1 MNLAN
6 GIDTAEPGTAAAIS
20 ADIRDRA
27 DPALVRADRVEQLY
41 SQLPL
46 GMAATIVI
54 GVIAAVELREGR
66 FIELV
71 LFWGGLLV
79 LVVVLH
85 GMLYFGYRTDP
96 RKVQNTAQWLR
107 WLGIGA
113 FAAGAV
119 WGFAAAVFFPS
130 HADERQVFLAFLL
143 AGVIS
148 GGIPMYAAS
157 WPVFA
162 AYAAAITLPFTYVLA
177 TFGNRL
183 FAEIAL
189 LIPLFYGVS
198 VAIAFRLNGVFLA
211 GYRLRHAYQ
220 RQLIELQEARR
231 QIEASGRKLAL
242 FAERAPIAVLELDS
256 QGTIHEVNHAA
267 ELLFGYA
274 ADELTGRSAKRL
286 VKPKYHADFD
296 REWGALIAKRAPVA
310 GVKVRNPRRDGIDVV
325 CEWTVTPLVNPDG
338 QLISVIAQG
347 RDITAQLEAERM
359 KKEFTSTLSHELR
372 TPLTSIIG
380 SLQLI
385 NAGVLGDIPKDVTEL
400 TEVAERNGQ
409 RLLDLINDLLDIEKI
424 ESGKLT
430 LVPEVIR
437 VDELVREAMVLNKG
451 FGDRFKVRFEPRGEL
466 VTREVTADRK
476 RLLQVMTNL
485 LSNAAKFSPEGEA
498 VEITTEELGGHLRV
512 GVHDRGPGIPEAFR
526 SRIFGRFKPW
536 PFRCAPLSVRRPVP
550 AMMVIYCFRD
560 DVVLRLAVR
569 RKAAPVGRH
578 AGVFFTRSHQCS
590 PFFDRVVR
598 CRFSSR
604 RRSTFCSWRFRFA
617 MERSRCIWRSSA
629 IVLRRRSVSS
639 MMYRSA
645 WATASQMSS

>member
-1 MNLAN
+1 MNTLVN
-6 GIDTAEPGTAAAIS
+6 GIETAESGAAAAVS

-54 GVIAAVELREGR
+54 GVISAVELREGR

-71 LFWGGLLV
+71 LFWGGLLA

-85 GMLYFGYRTDP
+85 AMLYLGYRNDP

-198 VAIAFRLNGVFLA
+198 VAIAFRLSGVFLA
-211 GYRLRHAYQ
+211 GYRLRRAYE
-220 RQLIELQEARR
+220 RQLVELQEARR

-242 FAERAPIAVLELDS
+242 FAERAPIAVLELGAE
-256 QGTIHEVNHAA
+256 GTIHEVNHAA

-274 ADELTGRSAKRL
+274 ANELIGKSAKHIVL
-286 VKPKYHADFD
+286 PKYQADFD
-296 REWGALIAKRAPVA
+296 REWAALIASRQPMA
-310 GVKVRNPRRDGIDVV
+310 GVKVRNPRRDGLTVV
-325 CEWTVTPLVNPDG
+325 CDWTVTPLVNPDG

-385 NAGVLGDIPKDVTEL
+385 NAGVLGDVPKDVAEL

-409 RLLDLINDLLDIEKI
+409 RLLDLINDILDIEKI

-430 LVPEVIR
+430 LMPEVIR

-451 FGDRFKVRFEPRGEL
+451 FGDRFKVRFQPRGEL
-466 VTREVTADRK
+466 AADEVTADRK

-485 LSNAAKFSPEGEA
+485 LSNAAKFSPEGEV
-498 VEITTEELGGHLRV
+498 VEITTEKAAGKLRV

-526 SRIFGRFKPW
+526 SRIFGRFNQADSTATRQKGGTGLGLAICKRLVELMHGQIG
-536 PFRCAPLSVRRPVP
+536 FQD
-550 AMMVIYCFRD
+550 RD
-560 DVVLRLAVR
+560 GGGTTFWFEL
-569 RKAAPVGRH
+569 PRH
-578 AGVFFTRSHQCS
+578 A
-590 PFFDRVVR
+590 
-598 CRFSSR
+598 
-604 RRSTFCSWRFRFA
+604 
-617 MERSRCIWRSSA
+617 
-629 IVLRRRSVSS
+629 
-639 MMYRSA
+639 
-645 WATASQMSS
+645 

>member
-1 MNLAN
+1 MNTLVN
-6 GIDTAEPGTAAAIS
+6 GIDNTESGAAAAVS

-71 LFWGGLLV
+71 LFWGGLLAV
-79 LVVVLH
+79 VVVLH
-85 GMLYFGYRTDP
+85 GMLYFGYRSDP
-96 RKVQNTAQWLR
+96 HKVQNTAQWLR

-162 AYAAAITLPFTYVLA
+162 AYAAAIALPFTYVLA

-189 LIPLFYGVS
+189 LIPLFYGMS
-198 VAIAFRLNGVFLA
+198 VAIAFRLSGVFLS
-211 GYRLRHAYQ
+211 GYRLRRAYE
-220 RQLIELQEARR
+220 RQLVELQEARR

-242 FAERAPIAVLELDS
+242 FAERAPIAVLELDAE
-256 QGTIHEVNHAA
+256 GTVHEVNHAA

-274 ADELTGRSAKRL
+274 ANELVGGSAKQIVL
-286 VKPKYHADFD
+286 PKYQADFD
-296 REWGALIAKRAPVA
+296 REWAALIASRQPMA
-310 GVKVRNPRRDGIDVV
+310 GVKVRNPRRDGLTVV
-325 CEWTVTPLVNPDG
+325 CEWTVTPLVNPEG

-385 NAGVLGDIPKDVTEL
+385 NAGVLGDVPKDVGEL

-409 RLLDLINDLLDIEKI
+409 RLLDLINDILDIEKI

-430 LVPEVIR
+430 LMPEVIR

-466 VTREVTADRK
+466 VSEEVTADRK

-485 LSNAAKFSPEGEA
+485 LSNAAKFSPEGET
-498 VEITTEELGGHLRV
+498 VEISTEQAADRLRV
-512 GVHDRGPGIPEAFR
+512 AVHDRGPGIPEAFR
-526 SRIFGRFKPW
+526 SRIFGRFNQADSTATRQKGGTGLGLAICKRLVELMHGQIG
-536 PFRCAPLSVRRPVP
+536 FQD
-550 AMMVIYCFRD
+550 RD
-560 DVVLRLAVR
+560 GGGTTFWFEL
-569 RKAAPVGRH
+569 PRH
-578 AGVFFTRSHQCS
+578 A
-590 PFFDRVVR
+590 
-598 CRFSSR
+598 
-604 RRSTFCSWRFRFA
+604 
-617 MERSRCIWRSSA
+617 
-629 IVLRRRSVSS
+629 
-639 MMYRSA
+639 
-645 WATASQMSS
+645 

>member
-1 MNLAN
+1 MNTLAN
-6 GIDTAEPGTAAAIS
+6 GIESAEHGAAAAIT

-54 GVIAAVELREGR
+54 GVISALELHEGR
-66 FIELV
+66 LLELV
-71 LFWGGLLV
+71 LFWGGLLS

-85 GMLYFGYRTDP
+85 ALLYLGYRTDSK
-96 RKVQNTAQWLR
+96 RHENTGQWLR

-113 FAAGAV
+113 FAAGAT

-162 AYAAAITLPFTYVLA
+162 AYAAAIALPFTYVLA

-198 VAIAFRLNGVFLA
+198 VAIAFRLNGVFLS

-242 FAERAPIAVLELDS
+242 FAERSPIAVLELDADGVV
-256 QGTIHEVNHAA
+256 QDVNQAA

-274 ADELTGRSAKRL
+274 ADELIGHSVKRL
-286 VKPKYHADFD
+286 VQPKHHGDFERD
-296 REWGALIAKRAPVA
+296 WAQLMTTRAPLA

-325 CEWTVTPLVNPDG
+325 CEWTVTPLVNTEG
-338 QLISVIAQG
+338 QLLSVIAQG

-385 NAGVLGDIPKDVTEL
+385 NAGVLGEIPKDVTEL

-409 RLLDLINDLLDIEKI
+409 RLLDLINDILDIEKI

-430 LVPEVIR
+430 LMPEQIR
-437 VDELVREAMVLNKG
+437 VDELVREAMLLNKG
-451 FGDRFKVRFEPRGEL
+451 FGDRFHVRFQPRGEL
-466 VTREVTADRK
+466 LTREVTADRK

-485 LSNAAKFSPEGEA
+485 LSNAAKFSPEGEV
-498 VEITTEELGGHLRV
+498 VEITTEELADGLRV

-526 SRIFGRFKPW
+526 QRIFGRFSQADSTATRQKGGTGLGLAICKRLIEMMQGHIGFQDRDGGGTTFWFELP
-536 PFRCAPLSVRRPVP
+536 RR
-550 AMMVIYCFRD
+550 A
-560 DVVLRLAVR
+560 
-569 RKAAPVGRH
+569 
-578 AGVFFTRSHQCS
+578 
-590 PFFDRVVR
+590 
-598 CRFSSR
+598 
-604 RRSTFCSWRFRFA
+604 
-617 MERSRCIWRSSA
+617 
-629 IVLRRRSVSS
+629 
-639 MMYRSA
+639 
-645 WATASQMSS
+645 